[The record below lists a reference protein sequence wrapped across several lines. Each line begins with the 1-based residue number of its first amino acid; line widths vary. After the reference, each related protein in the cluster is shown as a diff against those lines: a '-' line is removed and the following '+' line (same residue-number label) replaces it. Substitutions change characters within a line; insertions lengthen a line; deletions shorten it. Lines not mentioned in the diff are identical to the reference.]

1 VSFHPPPTDLPALT
15 QARILVRAPSDR
27 PSAAGE
33 GLATAASA
41 TAAGEGLATASPPV
55 AGTSAAATPAAGP
68 AVEGAPVV
76 GAADPAGFL
85 GQLNQLLEAATAL
98 LHGIRGVAGP
108 TLDDLASSLRTAV
121 HQVQSSAGG
130 ARDEERLRKL
140 VQAIAPSLYTLC
152 VRHPQLIDTESEHIC
167 VQALFSPCVF
177 ILLSYLQERCPGLCR
192 VFG

>member
-1 VSFHPPPTDLPALT
+1 
-15 QARILVRAPSDR
+15 
-27 PSAAGE
+27 
-33 GLATAASA
+33 
-41 TAAGEGLATASPPV
+41 
-55 AGTSAAATPAAGP
+55 
-68 AVEGAPVV
+68 
-76 GAADPAGFL
+76 L
-85 GQLNQLLEAATAL
+85 GHLNQLLEAATAL
-98 LHGIRGVAGP
+98 LRGIGEGAETALG
-108 TLDDLASSLRTAV
+108 DLAASLRTAV
-121 HQVQSSAGG
+121 DQVQSSAGG